1 MRRQPK
7 HRKSIILRLLV
18 LGVSVYMV
26 ATLIGLGN
34 QLSTESAELAKLEQ
48 KRDSLIRDNEEY
60 RDLLNGDRD
69 KIIEDA
75 ARERLGYVYSNEIV
89 YIDTSGN

>member
-1 MRRQPK
+1 MKQQPK

-26 ATLIGLGN
+26 GSLIGLGN
-34 QLSTESAELAKLEQ
+34 QLSTESAELNKLEQ

>member
-26 ATLIGLGN
+26 ATLIGLSN